1 MERLLSDEEK
11 IRKAIEISQRRNK
24 SRTLE
29 RTTAINSN
37 NKKDY
42 GLFKRMFLQLLICL
56 LIYGIFYLITTTNY
70 VFSDDVINKTSN
82 ILNYDIEIKELYSK
96 TINKIKKL
104 INNNSTSDENSN
116 NVIENTNNEINN
128 QVENDENSGN
138 IVENKVEEVSNIQE
152 EKKEA
157 TVRLSQMEKDAI
169 EVKQICDFIKPLSGT
184 ITSEFGEREVTSKVM
199 SSDHK
204 GIDIAANKGTK
215 IKSAITG
222 QVKEASSNSQYG
234 NFIKIKKD
242 NILTVYAHC
251 DTLKVSKGDKVK
263 KGDVIATVGSTG
275 NSTGPHLHFEIRLSN
290 RYINPRLVIQF

>member
-29 RTTAINSN
+29 RTTTVNSN

-82 ILNYDIEIKELYSK
+82 ILNYDIEIKELYSR
-96 TINKIKKL
+96 TINKIKEF
-104 INNNSTSDENSN
+104 INSNTSDKEKN
-116 NVIENTNNEINN
+116 NVIQNVNNQTNN
-128 QVENDENSGN
+128 VEEEK
-138 IVENKVEEVSNIQE
+138 VENKVEEVSNIQE
-152 EKKEA
+152 EKKEV
-157 TVRLSQMEKDAI
+157 TVSLSQMEKDAI
-169 EVKQICDFIKPLSGT
+169 EAKKICDFIKPLSGT

-215 IKSAITG
+215 IKSSITG
-222 QVKEASSNSQYG
+222 KVEEASSNSQYG

>member
-29 RTTAINSN
+29 RTTAVNSN

-82 ILNYDIEIKELYSK
+82 ILNYDIEIKELYSR
-96 TINKIKKL
+96 TINKIKEF
-104 INNNSTSDENSN
+104 INSNTSDKEKN
-116 NVIENTNNEINN
+116 NVIQNVNNQTNNVEEEKVENTI
-128 QVENDENSGN
+128 
-138 IVENKVEEVSNIQE
+138 ENKVEEVSNIQE
-152 EKKEA
+152 EKKEV
-157 TVRLSQMEKDAI
+157 TVSLSQMEKDVIKA
-169 EVKQICDFIKPLSGT
+169 KKICDFIKPLSGT

-222 QVKEASSNSQYG
+222 QVEVASSNSQYG
-234 NFIKIKKD
+234 NFVKIKKD
-242 NILTVYAHC
+242 DVLTVYAHC

-263 KGDVIATVGSTG
+263 KGEVIATVGSTG